1 MSTETKGGTE
11 MKIEILGPGCQ
22 RCVATEENVRKALGE
37 LRLEAEVAHVSDPR
51 EFARRGVMF
60 TPAVVVDGEVKAS
73 GRIPEVEEIRNW
85 LAGRPAA

>member
-1 MSTETKGGTE
+1 
-11 MKIEILGPGCQ
+11 MKVEILGPGCP
-22 RCVATEENVRKALGE
+22 RCMATQENVRKALQA

-60 TPAVVVDGEVKAS
+60 TPAVVINGEVKSS
-73 GRIPEVEEIRNW
+73 GRIPQVEEIRTW